1 MSCGICETLWPDKE
15 ARHLHTRVESFWQVL
30 LFQVVMQRYDTHFQ
44 GVFVLLKC
52 EEKTRGIS
60 CNFVH
65 IYLFIQLSFTSVA
78 ECHPNV
84 CPCQLWWPHSSFR
97 IKFKCQ
103 HHLVRPQPIWNLAGN
118 PGFPSKISLSR
129 LFRGHPGC
137 LAFCNANKTSV
148 SPKDWGK
155 TANCCLAFHISLHEE
170 KYLTILN
177 SNVLFNIIR
186 NAICCSTK
194 YLGNNNW
201 QIKPSKTF
209 FCTLFDVIPS
219 DLNCGINLYVV
230 NVMSQFSIL

>member
-30 LFQVVMQRYDTHFQ
+30 LFRAVMQRYDTHFQ

-103 HHLVRPQPIWNLAGN
+103 HHLVRPQPIWNLTGN
-118 PGFPSKISLSR
+118 PDFPSKICLSLLSVATQGVW
-129 LFRGHPGC
+129 LFATQTKRQS
-137 LAFCNANKTSV
+137 ARKTGAK
-148 SPKDWGK
+148 PR
-155 TANCCLAFHISLHEE
+155 TAALHFTFHCTR
-170 KYLTILN
+170 K
-177 SNVLFNIIR
+177 NI
-186 NAICCSTK
+186 
-194 YLGNNNW
+194 W
-201 QIKPSKTF
+201 
-209 FCTLFDVIPS
+209 
-219 DLNCGINLYVV
+219 LY
-230 NVMSQFSIL
+230 